1 MPESGAPVPGRVKGL
16 SLVSLFNDF
25 ASEMVYPVL
34 PAFITGPLG
43 GTAVALGTLD
53 GAADLTAALLR
64 WGSGRLADRK
74 GWTKPLILAG
84 YGTAILVRPLIALA
98 SSAWQVIGFRVL
110 DRVGKGLRSPARD
123 AVIARITDPAA
134 RGRAFGFN
142 RAADHFGA
150 VLGSV
155 IAWAMLEAS
164 IGVREV
170 IGWSAVPGLVAVIV
184 LLVVLRGNLEGG
196 ARSPAPP
203 GASESPRPAPRPPP
217 VEAAG
222 AAYWFPMGVLVLLTM
237 ARLPETL
244 LLLRLQ
250 QLGVPVAAIPL
261 AWAGLHLVRT
271 GASYPGGWLTDRL
284 GARGTY
290 ALGIAVY
297 VGTAGLLA
305 TGLTAGAGLGV
316 FLLFGLVAG
325 LTEPAERVVIGRLA
339 PLRTGRGFGNYQALS
354 GLAALPAGIGFGA
367 LYQGAGGPAALL
379 VSAGLLAG
387 SVVLWSVATRGL
399 RDPGGESALGRT

>member
-1 MPESGAPVPGRVKGL
+1 MPKSGAPVPARVKGL

-43 GTAVALGTLD
+43 GTALALGTLD

-64 WGSGRLADRK
+64 WMSGRLADRK
-74 GWTKPLILAG
+74 GWSKPLILAG

-110 DRVGKGLRSPARD
+110 DRVGKGLRAPARD
-123 AVIARITDPAA
+123 AVISRITDPEA

-150 VLGSV
+150 VLGSL

-164 IGVREV
+164 VGVREV
-170 IGWSAVPGLVAVIV
+170 IGWSAVPGLVAVVV
-184 LLVVLRGNLEGG
+184 LLVALRGDLDRRPSRPESGV
-196 ARSPAPP
+196 RSPALPDP
-203 GASESPRPAPRPPP
+203 SPDSRLPPP
-217 VEAAG
+217 ASTDSTG
-222 AAYWFPMGVLVLLTM
+222 AAYWFPLIVLMLLTVT
-237 ARLPETL
+237 RLPETL

-284 GARGTY
+284 GARGSY

-297 VGTAGLLA
+297 IGTAGLLA

-325 LTEPAERVVIGRLA
+325 LTEPAERVAIGRLA
-339 PLRTGRGFGNYQALS
+339 PVRTGRGFGNFQALA
-354 GLAALPAGIGFGA
+354 GLAALPAGVGFGA
-367 LYQGAGGPAALL
+367 LYQSVGGPTALLASAALL
-379 VSAGLLAG
+379 AAGTLLW
-387 SVVLWSVATRGL
+387 VVAARRLGGHL
-399 RDPGGESALGRT
+399 R